1 MIEQEVLAWNECLDK
16 NSIEELFVQVC

>member
-16 NSIEELFVQVC
+16 NSIEELFAHVC